1 MCEDL
6 DCHFLAQFEYLVQLD
21 LVLFLCSKLF
31 LQRVHLL
38 GHPHGK
44 NDFAKCTL
52 VQRSQGQVPVMERR
66 EVLHGFVLDLLSAM
80 ILHRV
85 MLLGLLP
92 LSQ

>member
-1 MCEDL
+1 MSEDL
-6 DCHFLAQFEYLVQLD
+6 DCHFLAQFEHLVQHD
-21 LVLFLCSKLF
+21 LVLFLCSQLL

-38 GHPHGK
+38 GYPHGK

-52 VQRSQGQVPVMERR
+52 VQRSQGQVPVMECC
-66 EVLHGFVLDLLSAM
+66 EILHGFILDLLSAT